1 MLKPQPILMFFV
13 RTTLT
18 LPYRS
23 GAQQRPRPEPSF
35 LDDNVT
41 SKQPLAKPL
50 HGSVQTGPFEEIAFR
65 SNTHQYEPG
74 HYRVQAKD
82 EFAEIFIFG
91 QQKSVFVIRS
101 PQKLCIGRSRRDF
114 GRVDHIV
121 PAAAKVTHE
130 RCIDAFV
137 GKAPHAPSSQ
147 R

>member
-1 MLKPQPILMFFV
+1 MLKPEPILMFFV

-18 LPYRS
+18 LPYRYR
-23 GAQQRPRPEPSF
+23 AQQRPRPEPSF

-50 HGSVQTGPFEEIAFR
+50 HGSVQTGPFEEIVR

-74 HYRVQAKD
+74 HYHVQAKD

-121 PAAAKVTHE
+121 AAAAKVTHE

-137 GKAPHAPSSQ
+137 GKPPHAPSSQ